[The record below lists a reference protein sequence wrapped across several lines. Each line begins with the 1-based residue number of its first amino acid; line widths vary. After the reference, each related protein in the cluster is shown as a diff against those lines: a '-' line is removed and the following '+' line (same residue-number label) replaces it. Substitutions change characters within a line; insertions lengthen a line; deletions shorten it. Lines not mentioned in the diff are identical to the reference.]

1 MRKVGDLFEFAR
13 LIRYISQRQPLF
25 ATGNYC
31 HDIISESF
39 YQSNDTDND
48 DEMFTMP
55 HCEPQEDSDS
65 DGNYQSHQTSVLS
78 IIHGIMYSPSDGVK
92 WMPKHIALG
101 SILRQAT
108 RSTLLVDLLHKAGHI
123 QLRQANPQGGHLTSA
138 RHRLCS

>member
-25 ATGNYC
+25 ASGNYC

-39 YQSNDTDND
+39 YQSDDTDND

-65 DGNYQSHQTSVLS
+65 DGNDQSHHTNVSS
-78 IIHGIMYSPSDGVK
+78 IIHGIMYTQSHGLK

-101 SILRQAT
+101 SILHQET
-108 RSTLLVDLLHKAGHI
+108 RSTL
-123 QLRQANPQGGHLTSA
+123 
-138 RHRLCS
+138 